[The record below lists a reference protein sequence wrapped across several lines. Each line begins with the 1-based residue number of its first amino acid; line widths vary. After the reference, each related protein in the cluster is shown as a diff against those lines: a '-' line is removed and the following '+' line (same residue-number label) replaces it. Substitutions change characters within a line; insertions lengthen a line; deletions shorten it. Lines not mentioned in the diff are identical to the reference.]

1 MVQNSK
7 ADPVDIHVGSKV
19 RFRRKILGI
28 SQSKLAEGLG
38 ITFQQVQKYESGAN
52 RIGSS
57 RLYQISQLLGVS
69 IAFFFDDLPNEISS
83 KTDDKNN
90 SSDDNIDLEIL
101 DNKETLDLLRNY
113 YSIKSQNVRKNI
125 NYLIRSITR

>member
-1 MVQNSK
+1 MVKNIK

-69 IAFFFDDLPNEISS
+69 IAFFFDDLPNEI
-83 KTDDKNN
+83 TNQNN
-90 SSDDNIDLEIL
+90 VAMDNAEENMDLEIL

-113 YSIKSQNVRKNI
+113 YSIKSQHVRKNI